1 MNYRLERLFNSAS
14 GNCIN
19 VAIDHGISGEH
30 ELLDGIED
38 HASAVNIVASAAPD
52 AVQLSIGAAH
62 LLQSRRG
69 AQKPALVLRTDFSNI
84 YGRSIPDVRFC
95 SVMEGAVEEALRLD
109 AAAVV
114 ANLFDVPDAPEI
126 RMQCVTNIMR
136 LRAECS
142 RSGMPL
148 MVEPLVFKRDRVGPY
163 ASDGTTSKVVAL
175 VRQASELGADV
186 IKADPTTDLEDYGQV
201 TQVTTVPVLVRGGG
215 RASDAEILLRTEQVL
230 AHGAR
235 GIVYGRN
242 IVQHENPAGM
252 VRALK
257 HIVHAGGNA
266 QTGAQ
271 ILIGASDV

>member
-1 MNYRLERLFNSAS
+1 MIYRLERLFNSSS

-19 VAIDHGISGEH
+19 VAVDHGISGEY

-38 HASAVNIVASAAPD
+38 HASAVDVVVSAGPD
-52 AVQLSIGAAH
+52 AVQLSAGAAH
-62 LLQSRRG
+62 LLQSRPG

-84 YGRSIPDVRFC
+84 YGQTIPDVRFC
-95 SVMEGAVEEALRLD
+95 SVMEGAVEQAVRLD
-109 AAAVV
+109 AASVV

-126 RMQCVTNIMR
+126 RMQCVTNILR

-142 RSGMPL
+142 RLGMPL
-148 MVEPLVFKRDRVGPY
+148 MIEPLVFKRDRVGPY
-163 ASDGTTSKVVAL
+163 GSDGTTSKIVAL
-175 VRQASELGADV
+175 VRQANELGADV
-186 IKADPTTDLEDYGQV
+186 IKADPTTNVDDYGKV
-201 TQVTTVPVLVRGGG
+201 TQVSTVPVLVRGGG
-215 RASDAEILLRTEQVL
+215 RATDDEILLRTEQVL

-257 HIVHAGGNA
+257 HIVHDGGNA
-266 QTGAQ
+266 RSAAQ
-271 ILIGASDV
+271 ILEASYA